1 MEKPILL
8 TIAITVI
15 YFVIKMLEMKYIEK
29 TMQPVK
35 LIVRD
40 VIIVFMS
47 SFVPIFMFFNASGPV
62 AEMIGSGDLGS
73 AIPTQIFTDLP
84 GF

>member
-15 YFVIKMLEMKYIEK
+15 YFVAKMMEMKYIEK
-29 TMQPVK
+29 TVQPVK

-40 VIIVFMS
+40 VIIVFVS
-47 SFVPIFMFFNASGPV
+47 AFVPIFLFFNASGPV
-62 AEMIGSGDLGS
+62 AEMMGTGDLGS
-73 AIPTQIFTDLP
+73 VIPTQIFTDLP

>member
-8 TIAITVI
+8 TVAITVI
-15 YFVIKMLEMKYIEK
+15 YFIMKIIEMKYIEK
-29 TMQPVK
+29 THIPAK

-40 VIIVFMS
+40 VVIVFVS
-47 SFVPIFMFFNASGPV
+47 SFIPIYLFFTASGPV
-62 AEMIGSGDLGS
+62 ADMIGNADFTSI
-73 AIPTQIFTDLP
+73 APTQIFTDLP